1 MRKLAFL
8 AALAATVA
16 CLGCE
21 AQPEARPPL
30 AAVAPAVPVGRI
42 PPAPPGAAPSPDT
55 AHSAAITVA
64 PPAPIA
70 GQPVQIIVKTA
81 TGVDPLLVGQV
92 YGQAVESLGH
102 CRQPG
107 GGTVHVS
114 VVKKGKNLQMHIEP
128 GATLN
133 PLAHECV
140 LQALS
145 TVEIPETGG
154 NVGGPTA
161 PPSGFTSLLT
171 LSW

>member
-1 MRKLAFL
+1 MRKLVL
-8 AALAATVA
+8 VAALAATVA
-16 CLGCE
+16 SLGCE
-21 AQPEARPPL
+21 AQPEAKPPL
-30 AAVAPAVPVGRI
+30 VAATPAAPAVSVGGI
-42 PPAPPGAAPSPDT
+42 PPAPPGSVGGPAPSAIITVRGSSTGKPVEVSV
-55 AHSAAITVA
+55 SAAN
-64 PPAPIA
+64 
-70 GQPVQIIVKTA
+70 
-81 TGVDPLLVGQV
+81 GVDPLLVGKV
-92 YGQAVESLGH
+92 YGEAVESLGH

-114 VVKKGKNLQMHIEP
+114 IVKKGKNLQMHIEP

-154 NVGGPTA
+154 NMGGPTT